1 MYLDLFRKGCAEHH
15 CLSDAF
21 VWHGVLFNDASYLW
35 FESHVQHTIRLI
47 QDQVA

>member
-15 CLSDAF
+15 GLSDAF

-47 QDQVA
+47 QDQVS